1 MEKTDKEAK
10 KKPSRISRLGEVK
23 KVSLKEQM
31 NKLWG
36 ACLSLL
42 QERFFILF
50 LLCLFIVL
58 VNAPSLFVPSK
69 TFRLEEV
76 ANFDIKA
83 SQDVLMEDKT
93 STDLKRQEAGRSV
106 LAVYDFFELVAL
118 DLPQKVHLGF
128 QSMRAVFKKQAGGRE
143 QKWRE
148 ERLKLEKI
156 WEIDLTVVEFEA
168 LVKDRFSESFET
180 SLIQLIQS
188 VLAVGVVNSKLV
200 LMNEQGKGI
209 AVRKLPSKQELIIRE
224 VERFPDLDE
233 ARDRLEKKS
242 AYLLVGK
249 KRGLRPVT
257 VALAQKLI
265 VPNLFF
271 NKVETEDRINKSI
284 QAVRPVFFQ
293 IKKGDL
299 LVREGEKITPAHLE
313 KIQMATRTKKG
324 TEALLNSLGLAL
336 IWGLFIY
343 MVYLAATR
351 GGLILSGNLR
361 DLIFL
366 TSLLAVSFLSI
377 RTSYYLAQVLVE
389 GFPRINPHSLLLA
402 IPIAAAPM
410 MTSLVLGP
418 VTALLFGLVQA
429 FLAFL
434 FWEGNPELAL
444 YFAIAGL
451 WSSLARGSCHSRW
464 DLIRM
469 GFILGLINMAGVLAL
484 QLMYGRLM
492 SLETPINLF
501 FGFLGG
507 ILAGIVVTGFSP
519 LIEKIF
525 RYTTDMKLLE
535 RANMD
540 QPLLREL
547 MVQAP
552 GTYHH
557 SIIVGNMV
565 EAAAEA
571 IGANALLAR
580 VSAYYHDI
588 GKIQKPLYFIENQSG
603 IENKHEKLA
612 PSMSSLILIGHIKD
626 GVEMAYLNKLEAPII
641 EIISQ
646 HHGTGLIAYFYQK
659 ALELRGGDANQVSM
673 EDFRYP
679 GPKPQTRE
687 AGLVLLADAIEA
699 ASRTLVD
706 PAPARIQGLVQ
717 KIIQNAFSDGQLD
730 ECDLTLKDLSLIAAS
745 FNKILNGIFH
755 HRIQYPESN
764 IKSGSTRKKQ
774 NGDPNKQSSETDRSG
789 GDSENQPT
797 DGKGLGNP

>member
-1 MEKTDKEAK
+1 MEKTDKETK
-10 KKPSRISRLGEVK
+10 KKPQRISRLGEVK
-23 KVSLKEQM
+23 KLSLREHLENFRKT
-31 NKLWG
+31 LL
-36 ACLSLL
+36 ALL

-50 LLCLFIVL
+50 LLCLFIIL
-58 VNAPSLFVPSK
+58 VNAPSLFIPAK
-69 TFRLEEV
+69 TYTLGELP
-76 ANFDIKA
+76 NFDIKA
-83 SQDVLMEDKT
+83 TQDVLMEDKT
-93 STDLKRQEAGRSV
+93 ATDLKRQDAGASV
-106 LAVYDFFELVAL
+106 LSVYDFFESVAPEL
-118 DLPQKVHLGF
+118 QQKIHLGF
-128 QSMRAVFKKQAGGRE
+128 QSMREVLKKYPIGQG
-143 QKWRE
+143 QKWDE
-148 ERLKLEKI
+148 EHRKLEKI
-156 WEIDLTVVEFEA
+156 WEIDLTPIEFEA
-168 LVKDRFSESFET
+168 LIKDRFSESLEVG
-180 SLIQLIQS
+180 LVQLIQS
-188 VLAVGVVNSKLV
+188 ALAVGVVNSKLA

-209 AVRKLPSKQELIIRE
+209 VVRKLPSKQEITIRE
-224 VERFPDLDE
+224 VERFRDLDE

-242 AYLLVGK
+242 AYFLVGK
-249 KRGLRPVT
+249 KRDLRPVT
-257 VALAQKLI
+257 VSLAQKLI
-265 VPNLFF
+265 IPNLFL
-271 NKVETEDRINKSI
+271 NKAETDQRIKKAT
-284 QAVRPVFFQ
+284 QEVRPVFFQ
-293 IKKGDL
+293 IKKGDI
-299 LVREGEKITPAHLE
+299 LVREGDHITSAHLG

-324 TEALLNSLGLAL
+324 TEALLSSLGLAL
-336 IWGLFIY
+336 IWGLFIF
-343 MVYLAATR
+343 MVYRAALR

-377 RTSYYLAQVLVE
+377 RTAFYLAQMVVG
-389 GFPRINPHSLLLA
+389 GFPRINPQSVLLA

-418 VTALLFGLVQA
+418 VTALLFSLVQA

-434 FWEGNPELAL
+434 FWEGNPELGI

-451 WSSLARGSCHSRW
+451 WSSLARGTCHTRW

-469 GFILGLINMAGVLAL
+469 GFFLGLINMAGVLAL
-484 QLMYGRLM
+484 QMMQGRLI

-501 FGFLGG
+501 FGFIGG
-507 ILAGIVVTGFSP
+507 IVAGIVVTGFSP
-519 LIEKIF
+519 LIEKLF
-525 RYTTDMKLLE
+525 GYTTDMKLLE

-571 IGANALLAR
+571 IGADALLAR

-588 GKIQKPLYFIENQSG
+588 GKIQKPLYFIENQIG
-603 IENKHEKLA
+603 IENRHEKLA

-646 HHGTGLIAYFYQK
+646 HHGTGLISYFYQK
-659 ALELRGGDANQVSM
+659 ALDLKGGDANQVSM

-687 AGLVLLADAIEA
+687 AGLVLLADSIEA

-764 IKSGSTRKKQ
+764 VKSGSARKKH
-774 NGDPNKQSSETDRSG
+774 NGDPDKQSSETDRSG
-789 GDSENQPT
+789 RDSENQPA
-797 DGKGLGNP
+797 DSKGEGNP

>member
-1 MEKTDKEAK
+1 MEKTDKEIK
-10 KKPSRISRLGEVK
+10 KKPQRTSRLGEVK
-23 KVSLKEQM
+23 KVSLKEHLENIWRM
-31 NKLWG
+31 FF
-36 ACLSLL
+36 SLL

-50 LLCLFIVL
+50 LLCLFIIL
-58 VNAPSLFVPSK
+58 VNAPSLFIPAK
-69 TFRLEEV
+69 TYHLGEV

-93 STDLKRQEAGRSV
+93 ATDLKRQDAGASV
-106 LAVYDFFELVAL
+106 LAVYDFFEPVAL
-118 DLPQKVHLGF
+118 ELQQKVHLGF
-128 QSMRAVFKKQAGGRE
+128 QRMREVFKKQPIDQE
-143 QKWRE
+143 KKWKAE
-148 ERLKLEKI
+148 HLKLEKI
-156 WEIDLTVVEFEA
+156 WEIDLTPVEFEV
-168 LVKDRFSESFET
+168 LTKDRFSESFEA
-180 SLIQLIQS
+180 SLVQLIQS
-188 VLAVGVVNSKLV
+188 ILAVGVVNSKLA

-209 AVRKLPSKQELIIRE
+209 TVRKLPSKQEFIIRE
-224 VERFPDLDE
+224 VERFRDMDE

-242 AYLLVGK
+242 AYFLIGK
-249 KRGLRPVT
+249 KRDMRPVT
-257 VALAQKLI
+257 ISLAQKLI

-271 NKVETEDRINKSI
+271 NKAETENRINKAI
-284 QAVRPVFFQ
+284 QEVRPVFFQ
-293 IKKGDL
+293 IKKGEV
-299 LVREGEKITPAHLE
+299 LVREGDQIIPAHLT
-313 KIQMATRTKKG
+313 KIQMANQTKKG
-324 TEALLNSLGLAL
+324 TEALLSSLGLAL
-336 IWGLFIY
+336 IWGLFIF
-343 MVYLAATR
+343 MVYMAALR

-377 RTSYYLAQVLVE
+377 RTAFYLAQIVVG
-389 GFPRINPHSLLLA
+389 GFPRINPQSVLLA

-418 VTALLFGLVQA
+418 VTALLFSLVQA

-444 YFAIAGL
+444 YFAVAGL
-451 WSSLARGSCHSRW
+451 YSSLARGTCRTRW

-469 GFILGLINMAGVLAL
+469 GFFLGLINLAGVLAL
-484 QLMYGRLM
+484 QMMHGRLIT
-492 SLETPINLF
+492 LETVINLF
-501 FGFLGG
+501 FGFMGG
-507 ILAGIVVTGFSP
+507 IVAGIVVTGFSP

-525 RYTTDMKLLE
+525 GYTTDMKLLE

-571 IGANALLAR
+571 IGADALLAR

-588 GKIQKPLYFIENQSG
+588 GKIQKPLYFIENQIG
-603 IENKHEKLA
+603 IENRHEKLA

-646 HHGTGLIAYFYQK
+646 HHGTGLISYFYQK
-659 ALELRGGDANQVSM
+659 ALDLKGGDASQVSM

-687 AGLVLLADAIEA
+687 AGLVLLADSIEA

-717 KIIQNAFSDGQLD
+717 KIIQNVFSDGQLD

-764 IKSGSTRKKQ
+764 IKSGSTRKKH
-774 NGDPNKQSSETDRSG
+774 NGDPDKQSSETDRPG
-789 GDSENQPT
+789 RDSENQPT
-797 DGKGLGNP
+797 NS